1 MSRRL
6 YDISRPLS
14 DSTPVWPG
22 DQPFSLRWTM
32 RQDRGATVNV
42 GQVTSTLHLGTHV
55 DAPLHF
61 DSDAPGIDQ
70 LLTEV
75 FVGTAQVVHVAGKS
89 LIGVEDLKAL
99 AGGPAERLLLRTDSW
114 SDPQCFPATIP
125 CITTDLP
132 AFLASK
138 GIRLLGVDVPSVDQ
152 LDSHDLPNH
161 RALAKH
167 GIAILESLD
176 LSSVPEGLYELIA
189 LPLRLVGADA
199 SPVRAIL
206 RDEK

>member
-1 MSRRL
+1 MNRRL
-6 YDISRPLS
+6 YDISRPVS

-75 FVGTAQVVHVAGKS
+75 YVGTAQVVNVSGKS
-89 LIGVEDLKAL
+89 HIGVDDLKLPAH
-99 AGGPAERLLLRTDSW
+99 GPVGRLLLRTDS
-114 SDPQCFPATIP
+114 
-125 CITTDLP
+125 
-132 AFLASK
+132 
-138 GIRLLGVDVPSVDQ
+138 
-152 LDSHDLPNH
+152 
-161 RALAKH
+161 
-167 GIAILESLD
+167 
-176 LSSVPEGLYELIA
+176 
-189 LPLRLVGADA
+189 
-199 SPVRAIL
+199 
-206 RDEK
+206 